1 MDKYRVPPVAKAFKV
16 EKVEGTSTPWRV
28 QFMVDGEE
36 AGGGR
41 YRTAEE
47 ADEAGLRYMF
57 SGWGDLDS

>member
-1 MDKYRVPPVAKAFKV
+1 MDRYRRPPVAKSYHV

-28 QFMVDGEE
+28 KFVVDGEE
-36 AGGGR
+36 TGGGQ

-57 SGWGDLDS
+57 AGWGEA